1 MARSIVLKHA
11 CTQAHTQPHVLS
23 LSHPHARAHTLKRT
37 QPMQRCKPCACTL
50 SSASWHSPLP
60 SFNCSCA
67 VLLMVESQTFP
78 RLGSLVLSLSHPRH
92 LSFSLF
98 LTYPSGSREASSLSM
113 SSVVASASH
122 KLAPTLTF
130 FLGPSFSQQPNS
142 SAQKHFSHTLVGV
155 SHFL

>member
-1 MARSIVLKHA
+1 MHAHKH
-11 CTQAHTQPHVLS
+11 THNHTSCH
-23 LSHPHARAHTLKRT
+23 SHIRTHARTRSNAHASTRT
-37 QPMQRCKPCACTL
+37 QPMKRCKPCACTL

-60 SFNCSCA
+60 SCRCA

-78 RLGSLVLSLSHPRH
+78 PLGSLVFSLSHPRH

-98 LTYPSGSREASSLSM
+98 LTYSSGSREACSLSL